1 MTIVRYAVRVLLLL
15 SAALLAAPQAMACYT
30 VYSRANQPIYSSM
43 QPPIDMS
50 YQIHER
56 LPAVFRD
63 GHMVFGNSADCPSID
78 ARVTVTQLSNGTAA
92 ATVNRATTRPSRIS
106 RN

>member
-1 MTIVRYAVRVLLLL
+1 MTMFKHAVRVLFLI
-15 SAALLAAPQAMACYT
+15 SAALAVAPQALACYT
-30 VYSRANQPIYSSM
+30 VYNRINQPVYSSM

-56 LPAVFRD
+56 LPAVFPG
-63 GHMVFGNSADCPSID
+63 GHMVFGNSTDCPSID
-78 ARVTVTQLSNGTAA
+78 ARITVTQSGESTAA
-92 ATVNRATTRPSRIS
+92 ATGNRATTRPRRAS